1 MSRRA
6 LSPAAPTRTAIKVL
20 RAGVAVLTDAE
31 LDDELAAAQQDAD
44 EELVELLAG
53 PIPTA

>member
-1 MSRRA
+1 MTRRA